1 MKNLVEKKA
10 VQFWDI
16 LETAG
21 NRFHFFKNPTFHRFL
36 KVESVGTGI
45 PQNFPLF
52 FLSTPQSFHIST
64 TAEAVSEFPTFSLF
78 LQFSFVEKKSRGCV
92 AETAFQLFSRPY
104 YYYYLS
110 FMSIYK

>member
-1 MKNLVEKKA
+1 VKNLVEKKA

-21 NRFHFFKNPTFHRFL
+21 NRFHFFQNPTFHRFL

-52 FLSTPQSFHIST
+52 FPFHSTIFPHLHHGGRRFRISH
-64 TAEAVSEFPTFSLF
+64 FFTFSPV
-78 LQFSFVEKKSRGCV
+78 FVCGEKITWLRG
-92 AETAFQLFSRPY
+92 
-104 YYYYLS
+104 
-110 FMSIYK
+110 